1 MKHFKQI
8 AAAAIAAATLAGCKA
23 VTTDAAYPTCSDYPA
38 TAVVEGIE
46 AVDGIARYTVRDSA
60 GSFRQ
65 FSAEQF
71 RSCQQV
77 QPGDM
82 IALIMDDHGTADT
95 RDDSVK
101 EARPA
106 GFQIAE

>member
-1 MKHFKQI
+1 MKQIYKI

-23 VTTDAAYPTCSDYPA
+23 AYPTRSDYPA

-46 AVDGIARYTVRDSA
+46 AIDGIARYTVKDS
-60 GSFRQ
+60 GGTLRQ

-82 IALIMDDHGTADT
+82 VALIMDDHGTADT
-95 RDDSVK
+95 RDDEVK